1 MLICAGIIAII
12 KMINIISG
20 FVVEKRFVAVYSV
33 MNKITGGFLFVLPLT
48 VKVIYLS
55 YGAAIVC
62 ATATFAAIQEGHYYP
77 NFLTLMEDRTYQLTE
92 VKGDKMIDDAVV
104 KAKAEVAEEMSI
116 ASGMRYKM
124 YASSILMKQ
133 NVLEHP
139 PVTYSYESSILSM
152 VAEDS
157 TLYGK

>member
-1 MLICAGIIAII
+1 
-12 KMINIISG
+12 
-20 FVVEKRFVAVYSV
+20 

-77 NFLTLMEDRTYQLTE
+77 NFLALMEDGTYQLTE
-92 VKGDKMIDDAVV
+92 VKGDKMIDDAVA
-104 KAKAEVAEEMSI
+104 KAKAQVAEEMSI

-133 NVLEHP
+133 NV
-139 PVTYSYESSILSM
+139 
-152 VAEDS
+152 
-157 TLYGK
+157 